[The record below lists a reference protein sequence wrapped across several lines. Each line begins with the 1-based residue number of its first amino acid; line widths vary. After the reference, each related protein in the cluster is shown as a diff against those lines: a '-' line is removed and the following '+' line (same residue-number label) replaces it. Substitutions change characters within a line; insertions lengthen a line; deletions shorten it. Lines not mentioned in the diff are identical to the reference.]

1 MYEIAFEIKQLC
13 WKKWMGHNQ
22 LQYKGVSAIITA
34 YIYIYTGL
42 KKHGKDYG
50 GVKEGVGV
58 IKEGYME
65 VVTFDLDLEG

>member
-1 MYEIAFEIKQLC
+1 MDGSQLVTIQRSKC
-13 WKKWMGHNQ
+13 YNN
-22 LQYKGVSAIITA
+22 SID
-34 YIYIYTGL
+34 IYIYTGL